1 MTQENIAKATSE
13 AGRLITERY
22 EREIHILKI
31 TIDKIRQE
39 LIATQKMNGQLLQDL
54 RIVNQHTKT
63 KGVAV
68 EHLWEVKNA
77 EY

>member
-1 MTQENIAKATSE
+1 MK
-13 AGRLITERY
+13 
-22 EREIHILKI
+22 
-31 TIDKIRQE
+31 QE

-77 EY
+77 EYENIMGQLKRIQTL

>member
-1 MTQENIAKATSE
+1 MK
-13 AGRLITERY
+13 
-22 EREIHILKI
+22 
-31 TIDKIRQE
+31 QE
-39 LIATQKMNGQLLQDL
+39 LVATQKMNGQLLQDL
-54 RIVNQHTKT
+54 RVVNQHTKT